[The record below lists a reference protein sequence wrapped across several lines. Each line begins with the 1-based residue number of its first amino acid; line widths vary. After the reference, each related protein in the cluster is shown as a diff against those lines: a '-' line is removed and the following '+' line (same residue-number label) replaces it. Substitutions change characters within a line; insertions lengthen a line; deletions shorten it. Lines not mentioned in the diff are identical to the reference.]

1 MIAVNRVIMLQDER
15 GRLVR
20 REWAA
25 PRVAR
30 ELGINPDAE
39 VDAQRLAA
47 EQGLAPAVL
56 EYDRTRRFMV
66 MPFVDGEPLEADWNT
81 RPARRRAMHE
91 LISRL
96 RSIDPSPLPTLDVA
110 ARLLE
115 LHDRLERHAPER
127 ARSYRHELDW
137 CSERMALIGGPVTA
151 LVHGDLTPD
160 NVLVRADGSL
170 CLIDWEYAH
179 RGHGD
184 EDLAGLA
191 LATRGLDEWS
201 LAPEEF
207 DVRVR
212 ARGLLDDLW
221 RELAAALASD
231 ARPGQTRPMPTL
243 KVIDR
248 DGHEH
253 DVPARAGV
261 KIMETLRELDYGIAA
276 ICGGMCS
283 CATCHV
289 YVDPAWS
296 GKIPAPMSD
305 ERELL
310 QELAHHKDGSRLSC
324 QIDMTEELDGLRVTI
339 APDE

>member
-1 MIAVNRVIMLQDER
+1 MAVNRVVVLQDER
-15 GRLVR
+15 GRVVR

-25 PRVAR
+25 PLVAD

-47 EQGLAPAVL
+47 EQGLAPPVL
-56 EYDRTRRFMV
+56 EYDRTRRFMI
-66 MPFVDGEPLEADWNT
+66 MPFVDGEPLEADWST
-81 RPARRRAMHE
+81 RPERRRAMRE
-91 LISRL
+91 LLSRL
-96 RSIDPSPLPTLDVA
+96 RSIDSSSLPTLDVA
-110 ARLLE
+110 ARLRALYE
-115 LHDRLERHAPER
+115 RLERYAPER
-127 ARSYRHELDW
+127 ARRYWQELDG
-137 CSERMALIGGPVTA
+137 CTERMALIEGSVTS
-151 LVHGDLTPD
+151 LVHGDLTPE

-191 LATRGLDEWS
+191 LATAGLDDWS
-201 LAPEEF
+201 VVPAEF

-231 ARPGQTRPMPTL
+231 ARPGQTTPMPTL

-324 QIDMTEELDGLRVTI
+324 QIDMTDELDGLRVTI